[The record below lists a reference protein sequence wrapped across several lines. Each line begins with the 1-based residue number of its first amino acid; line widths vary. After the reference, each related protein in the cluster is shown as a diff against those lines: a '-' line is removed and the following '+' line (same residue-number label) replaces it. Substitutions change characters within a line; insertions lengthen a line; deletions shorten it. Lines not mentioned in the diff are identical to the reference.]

1 MSKKKRPGS
10 RSLPG
15 ASRQGRKRQA
25 KSPARIASTSDRFK
39 GKTFHVPAENS
50 LIGSHGATVEELGS
64 GEDAQRAR
72 LVARKSRAAI
82 QGRAWKPDKDKPGG
96 ASAWEASVG
105 KRLMHRDTFVGEL
118 EALCA
123 LRGRVHIV
131 DSDGAP
137 LVEVESGVRVRA
149 VLREVVAYAL
159 EYGARPADL
168 FAAMRKVTYGSY
180 DGAPSVNFVE
190 GGT

>member
-10 RSLPG
+10 RSFPG
-15 ASRQGRKRQA
+15 ASRQGRKRQEL
-25 KSPARIASTSDRFK
+25 PARIASTSDRFK
-39 GKTFHVPAENS
+39 GKTFYVPAENS

-82 QGRAWKPDKDKPGG
+82 RDRAYKPAVREPGSGSPWAAAVGR
-96 ASAWEASVG
+96 
-105 KRLMHRDTFVGEL
+105 RLVHRDTFVAEL

-123 LRGRVHIV
+123 LRGRVQIV
-131 DSDGAP
+131 DSAGAP
-137 LVEVESGVRVRA
+137 LVEVESGVRVRS

-180 DGAPSVNFVE
+180 DGVPPVNYVE